1 MYSTGACWWSS
12 ELDDRN
18 MREMPRKV
26 TRCTALSVNARL
38 VRSRTACIQV
48 SATCMH
54 GSSDPE
60 RFCQMV

>member
-38 VRSRTACIQV
+38 VR
-48 SATCMH
+48 
-54 GSSDPE
+54 PE
-60 RFCQMV
+60 